1 MGGMDLNP
9 VFTSST
15 VFHPTMTGGEFT
27 SAGISLMHGWL
38 INPMSPEHAT
48 ISHVRDYNAAMNLIV
63 KADVLTHGL
72 LVGPNADQG
81 GDDAVPSQAGPSHTN
96 INLTEEER
104 WKVEDGKYHIELP
117 STTQM
122 PNIQLPPPG
131 LSSDPHK
138 PPISS
143 QPPMLSQLMNVNPM
157 LLHSSQIPSK
167 AQFPLT

>member
-1 MGGMDLNP
+1 
-9 VFTSST
+9 
-15 VFHPTMTGGEFT
+15 
-27 SAGISLMHGWL
+27 
-38 INPMSPEHAT
+38 MSPEHTT
-48 ISHVRDYNAAMNLIV
+48 ISCVRDYDTVMNLIV
-63 KADVLTHGL
+63 EADMLTHRL
-72 LVGPNADQG
+72 LVGANADQG
-81 GDDAVPSQAGPSHTN
+81 GDDAVPSQAGLSHTN

-122 PNIQLPPPG
+122 PNVQLPPPG

-138 PPISS
+138 LPISS
-143 QPPMLSQLMNVNPM
+143 WPPMSSQLMNVNPM